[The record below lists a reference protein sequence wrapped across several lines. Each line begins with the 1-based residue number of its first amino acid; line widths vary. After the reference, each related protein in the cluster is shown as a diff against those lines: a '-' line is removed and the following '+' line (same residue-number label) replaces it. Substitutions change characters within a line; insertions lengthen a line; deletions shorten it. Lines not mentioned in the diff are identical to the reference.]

1 MTGQQRK
8 VTLGNRSG
16 GLLIRF
22 IFYIFYSMP
31 QYESEEDSSEREF
44 IRKGTPQ
51 RGFKGVAKKWGRE
64 RGFIDNHEVTAG
76 R

>member
-1 MTGQQRK
+1 
-8 VTLGNRSG
+8 
-16 GLLIRF
+16 
-22 IFYIFYSMP
+22 MP

>member
-31 QYESEEDSSEREF
+31 QYELEEDSSEREF

-51 RGFKGVAKKWGRE
+51 RGFQGVARGGE